1 MGRAAHQ
8 WCAARFV
15 FQFDHQTQKK
25 NLGTK
30 ESPIGASNSREA
42 SRASAALG
50 GWFPFSLFC

>member
-25 NLGTK
+25 SLGTK

-50 GWFPFSLFC
+50 G